1 MTATLHSPLQ
11 EKKKKNNKNLL
22 PLLNPSLTL
31 EIKALY
37 WALL

>member
-1 MTATLHSPLQ
+1 MTATLHSALQ
-11 EKKKKNNKNLL
+11 EKKSNKNLL